1 MNTFKAIVR
10 LIILESVRSRLP
22 WLLAIVVIV
31 CFGLAQFL
39 GQVAIIESREI
50 QATLQAA
57 VLRMTAVFIVV
68 TFVVTSMVREAS
80 DKVTELLLSQAAPR
94 SAYFFGKLAGFSV
107 VALVVALFFSLPLV
121 PFADGTGLLAWVISL
136 ACELVLMAALSLFCV
151 LTLTQVL
158 PAITAA
164 AGFYILGRSLAAM
177 QLIAAAAVAD
187 ADAPSFAD
195 RALNAMVNAVAYL
208 LPGLDQLTLSA
219 WLASPPPLSVLGPVL
234 AQTVLYAALLA
245 AASLFDLYR
254 KNF

>member
-10 LIILESVRSRLP
+10 LIFLESIRSRLP

-31 CFGLAQFL
+31 SFGLAQFL

-94 SAYFFGKLAGFSV
+94 SAYFFGKLAGFSA

-121 PFADGTGLLAWVISL
+121 PFANGTGLLAWVISL

-177 QLIAAAAVAD
+177 QLIAATAV

-195 RALNAMVNAVAYL
+195 RALNVLVNAVAYV

-219 WLASPPPLSVLGPVL
+219 WLASPPSLSALGPVL
-234 AQTVLYAALLA
+234 AQTLLYSALLA